1 MYFSKILHR
10 ANLFVS
16 TDMKFAWR
24 VYEVSSFLEWSF
36 NEEYK
41 SSPRP
46 SFHSRVVV
54 FIMVKWSDVTSFSNN
69 IIVSLDCN
77 LPDHGYNG
85 ALWQADKDRRLS
97 IYSVTLSKNLEFKP
111 VLFLIEQIVDV
122 SKAEKEPEKWQVL
135 QVSLEET

>member
-10 ANLFVS
+10 ANLFVP
-16 TDMKFAWR
+16 TDMKFPWR

-36 NEEYK
+36 KEEYK

-46 SFHSRVVV
+46 SCHSRVVV

-77 LPDHGYNG
+77 LPDHGYKG
-85 ALWQADKDRRLS
+85 AVWQVDKDRRLS
-97 IYSVTLSKNLEFKP
+97 IYSVTLPKNLEFKP
-111 VLFLIEQIVDV
+111 VLFLIERIVDV